1 MDINTGTRPAGSE
14 AKRGSPVAVWVR
26 PGLAVQDSSWLDLH
40 SGVLITGLYLL
51 WVQISCCVPREPDIG
66 LSDDFREVLNKEVM

>member
-14 AKRGSPVAVWVR
+14 AKRGSPVALWVR
-26 PGLAVQDSSWLDLH
+26 PGCTGQFWLDLR

-51 WVQISCCVPREPDIG
+51 WEQISCCVAREPDVG
-66 LSDDFREVLNKEVM
+66 PSDDFREVRNEEVM